1 MEDNAP
7 AALVPDRTAPDGRPD
22 LAALIG
28 SRICH
33 DLNNPLGAI
42 GNGLELM
49 ELAGHKAGPEVA
61 LIAQSVAA
69 AKARLQFLRIAL
81 GAASPDSRMSGTEV
95 AGIVAAHYGAGRL
108 QIDWPTGLAELPRDA
123 VKRAF
128 LVLMCLETA
137 MPFGGQIAVIP
148 GDEGWRFEASA
159 ARMRTLDA
167 LWDGATGAVPLTD
180 IGAPLVQFA
189 LLPQAAACAGRRVRI
204 ETTEGRIIVEV

>member
-1 MEDNAP
+1 MEDIAP
-7 AALVPDRTAPDGRPD
+7 SALVPDPPGSGVRPD

-81 GAASPDSRMSGTEV
+81 GAASPDSRMNGAEV

-108 QIDWPTGLAELPRDA
+108 QIDWPPGLPELPRDT

-128 LVLMCLETA
+128 LALMCLETA
-137 MPFGGQIAVIP
+137 MPFGGRIAVIA
-148 GDEGWRFEASA
+148 GDDGWRFEAEA
-159 ARMRTLDA
+159 ARLRALDA

-189 LLPQAAACAGRRVRI
+189 LLPEAAARAGRRVRV
-204 ETTEGRIIVEV
+204 ETAEGRILIVV